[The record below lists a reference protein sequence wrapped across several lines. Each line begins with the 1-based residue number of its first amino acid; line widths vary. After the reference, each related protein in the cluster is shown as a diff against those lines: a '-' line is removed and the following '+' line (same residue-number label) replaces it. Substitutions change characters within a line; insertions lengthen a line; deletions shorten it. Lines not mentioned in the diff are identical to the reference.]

1 MIHWNKPIEIKVWG
15 DRDRYPTD
23 GWVDAKVIYEHPSM
37 GKQVRY
43 RSKDGVHHDWC
54 ATTDGLIDGCEGT
67 FGEVRNKPE
76 ITANFTLSEMPIR
89 AKEDFDPIQKP
100 SHYSEGRKYETIDVI
115 EDWSLG
121 YHLSNAL
128 KYLSRYNRKGDGIQD
143 LKKAIWYIQ
152 RKIKL
157 EEK

>member
-1 MIHWNKPIEIKVWG
+1 MEIDWNKPL
-15 DRDRYPTD
+15 
-23 GWVDAKVIYEHPSM
+23 
-37 GKQVRY
+37 QVRIINALE
-43 RSKDGVHHDWC
+43 RKTNHDWKDAEC
-54 ATTDGLIDGCEGT
+54 VEWNGNRPKVYRVTAEKRTWNANYDGIIPGAMCRII
-67 FGEVRNKPE
+67 GEVRNKPK
-76 ITANFTLSEMPIR
+76 ITANFTLSEMPTR

-100 SHYSEGRKYETIDVI
+100 SHYNEGRKYETIDVI